1 MRTRNLT
8 PSSTTKALKIRIKLE
23 DGKMPMSH
31 LPSTLVQFTMT
42 NQRRTTREEDRLKKT
57 MPKEASV
64 VRSFMGE
71 TGLESSGTTARATQF
86 KSPMTVCNVGGCKPA
101 CPTATE
107 FQRSPNLISTEAVP
121 TISSSI
127 DFIHTLATRK
137 LQKRTSLLI
146 FLTVFLDSLAG

>member
-8 PSSTTKALKIRIKLE
+8 PSSTTKALKIRIKLK
-23 DGKMPMSH
+23 DGKMPTSH
-31 LPSTLVQFTMT
+31 LPSTLLQFTTT
-42 NQRRTTREEDRLKKT
+42 NQRTTTREEDRLKKT
-57 MPKEASV
+57 TPKEASV

-71 TGLESSGTTARATQF
+71 TGLESSEITVRAIQS
-86 KSPMTVCNVGGCKPA
+86 KSPTTVCNVGGCKPA
-101 CPTATE
+101 CRTATG
-107 FQRSPNLISTEAVP
+107 FQKSQNLISTEAVP

-127 DFIHTLATRK
+127 DFIHTLATSK